1 MAIPSTHNL
10 IQLLTYEEYDD
21 LYGLPNFSHEE
32 RVLFFAL
39 SLHDK
44 KFVDSFRKIQD
55 KIYCLLSLG
64 YFRAKQSLIDFNVNL
79 IIADRRYL
87 MEAYYPTQKTPR
99 TLPSP

>member
-21 LYGLPNFSHEE
+21 LYGLPNFSDEE

-44 KFVDSFRKIQD
+44 
-55 KIYCLLSLG
+55 
-64 YFRAKQSLIDFNVNL
+64 NL
-79 IIADRRYL
+79 
-87 MEAYYPTQKTPR
+87 
-99 TLPSP
+99 